1 MKVAVLGGSGKTG
14 RAVSAALAQAGVATR
29 PLGRAAFG
37 DLPAALAGADAVHVI
52 APNLHP
58 DEPGYVT
65 AVLAAAHQVGVG
77 RIVYHSVASPYVP
90 AMPHHVGKAE
100 AEDLVRRSGLEWTI
114 LQPCAYVQ
122 NFVPALVAGAES
134 AAGSG
139 GAARLDVPYA
149 VHTPFGLVDLHDVA
163 AATAV
168 VLTRPGHVGAT
179 YELGGPALVSV
190 ADVAAAAATV
200 LGHEV
205 LARRID
211 PADWD
216 ESATGLN
223 ERERVWL
230 RAMFAYYDDHGL
242 PTGGVPLGALLG
254 RAPAG
259 LGEVLSRE
267 LAGRSCQG

>member
-58 DEPGYVT
+58 DEPGYVS
-65 AVLAAAHQVGVG
+65 AVLAAAQQVGVG
-77 RIVYHSVASPYVP
+77 RLVYHSVASPYVP

-100 AEDLVRRSGLEWTI
+100 AEDLVRRSGLEWTL

-122 NFVPALVAGAES
+122 NFVPALAALAE
-134 AAGSG
+134 GSG
-139 GAARLDVPYA
+139 DRLDVPYA

-163 AATAV
+163 AATAA
-168 VLTRPGHVGAT
+168 VLTTPGHVGAT

-190 ADVAAAAATV
+190 ADVAAAAADV
-200 LGHEV
+200 LGRPVVAH
-205 LARRID
+205 RID
-211 PADWD
+211 PDDWG
-216 ESATGLN
+216 ESATGLD